1 MAIPHSV
8 LMVELL
14 MSADRVITAAQS
26 AAGPRDS
33 GDWSPSVIVGHL
45 SQVDE
50 LVWIPRIDVMVAARG
65 QSTPE
70 FEWWEPDPEATRAAF
85 AQASVDEAA
94 ARLLA
99 ARTTMIRRLRELTD
113 EEWAATAHHA
123 IFGVID
129 VEGLLIQVL
138 SHDEDHRGSLLLPD

>member
-1 MAIPHSV
+1 VAIPHSV
-8 LMVELL
+8 LVVELL

-26 AAGPRDS
+26 AAGPRDPA
-33 GDWSPSVIVGHL
+33 GWPPSVIVGHL

-50 LVWIPRIDVMVAARG
+50 LVWIPRIDVMVDARG
-65 QSTPE
+65 ESTPE
-70 FEWWEPDPEATRAAF
+70 LEWWEPDPEATRAAF

-99 ARTTMIRRLRELTD
+99 VRTTMVHRLRELTD
-113 EEWAATAHHA
+113 EEWAATARHA

-138 SHDEDHRGSLLLPD
+138 SHDEDHRGSLSIPD

>member
-1 MAIPHSV
+1 
-8 LMVELL
+8 MVELL

-26 AAGPRDS
+26 AAGPRDPA
-33 GDWSPSVIVGHL
+33 GWPPSVIVGHL

-50 LVWIPRIDVMVAARG
+50 LVWMPRIDVMVHARG
-65 QSTPE
+65 ESPPE
-70 FEWWEPDPEATRAAF
+70 FDWWEPDPEATRVAF

-99 ARTTMIRRLRELTD
+99 ARTTMVHRLRELTD
-113 EEWAATAHHA
+113 EEWSATAHHA

-129 VEGLLIQVL
+129 VEGLLIRVL